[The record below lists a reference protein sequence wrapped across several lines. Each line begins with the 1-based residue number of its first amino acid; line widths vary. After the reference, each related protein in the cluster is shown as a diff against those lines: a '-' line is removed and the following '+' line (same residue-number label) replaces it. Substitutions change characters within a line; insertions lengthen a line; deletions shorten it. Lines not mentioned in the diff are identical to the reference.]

1 MRDNFEK
8 IKQAICTTCELYIP
22 SPEGEYAIHV
32 DACTYGI
39 GAVLEQKTPDG
50 KWVPCA
56 FFSRKLEGKPG
67 QGQRGWSVRE
77 QETYAIVSCLLKF
90 KSWISGR
97 KVTFFSDHKSL
108 ESWYKEDL
116 CTVSG
121 PLGRRGRWHEFL
133 SRYNIVVVYKPGP
146 DNQVA
151 DGLSRWAYPA
161 GLAEDSTFHGSESD
175 LEGVQRQERE
185 LLERGEQFLAHQS
198 DTEPR
203 ASVAQVVR
211 QFRTDRLL
219 YLNFLYMRALWAL
232 MHAFLSFS
240 AILLATVAASSM
252 FLRSAP
258 LECAPSSPELGV
270 CRVAASSLPP
280 FSDFNEV
287 SEDEGSAG
295 PSDEDIESLLTLGV
309 DDGLQFTD
317 EGQEVYKSSV
327 RPRVVCRIQARLQ
340 LRKQLL
346 RQDYSR
352 GAHALIAGLT
362 KVKIPPAVKILYEDW
377 ESHYRADSRF
387 SDSGVLEDAIA
398 NTVAHGFVWSMGKLR
413 KDQRIVVPV
422 KILDQVIVAVHS
434 YSHPGFRKTVE
445 VFNRKF
451 VCLDPKFSRAAALDS
466 HIKGLV
472 ASCHIC
478 SATKARRG
486 RHPDTCHSAPI
497 PHYPFAS
504 VSMDF
509 FSLPRCKHEATGE
522 IFDYV
527 YVIVCRLT
535 GYILAIPCQQKGL
548 DTRKAAQLF
557 LDRCVFFM
565 GMPQSIYSDNQSIIS
580 NDFIS
585 TLCELAG
592 AEYHKTVPYRPQSNG
607 RAERAVQSV
616 ICSLRQC
623 LEQRGKGKHN
633 NWVTSLPLAL
643 WGLNDLPGA
652 VHPYSPHRL
661 VFGREPIG
669 WGDCPPYVD
678 EEGCEDAGAFF
689 RRLVQERDAI
699 RDKLH
704 AIHEREYRK
713 FLKAHPPQF
722 FRPGDKVWVRN
733 RVDSPPVY
741 PKLDRL
747 WQGPAEVL
755 ARLSESTYRVNY
767 NGLEQVL
774 PVDRLKS
781 YVPYR
786 DGTRAPLHYF
796 SEREGLVESEDYI
809 VDRVLKHETRGSGA
823 NRKLWWYVKYRGYPQ
838 PEWQPATSFL
848 HDIQEEWLKY
858 NKRHRLDLKL
868 SDLK

>member
-1 MRDNFEK
+1 M
-8 IKQAICTTCELYIP
+8 
-22 SPEGEYAIHV
+22 
-32 DACTYGI
+32 
-39 GAVLEQKTPDG
+39 
-50 KWVPCA
+50 PCA
-56 FFSRKLEGKPG
+56 FFSQKLEGKPG
-67 QGQRGWSVRE
+67 QGQRGWCVRE

-97 KVTFFSDHKSL
+97 KVTIFSDHKSL

-146 DNQVA
+146 DNQLA
-151 DGLSRWAYPA
+151 DGLSRWAYPT
-161 GLAEDSTFHGSESD
+161 GLAEDSTFHWSESD

-185 LLERGEQFLAHQS
+185 LLEREQFLAHQS

-203 ASVAQVVR
+203 ATVAQVVR

-219 YLNFLYMRALWAL
+219 YLNFLYMRALWAS

-258 LECAPSSPELGV
+258 LECAPSSPELGL
-270 CRVAASSLPP
+270 CRIAASSLPP

-287 SEDEGSAG
+287 SEDEGSVG
-295 PSDEDIESLLTLGV
+295 PCDEDIESLLTLGV

-352 GAHALIAGLT
+352 GADALIAGLT
-362 KVKIPPAVKILYEDW
+362 KVKIPLAVKILYEDW
-377 ESHYRADSRF
+377 ESHYRADSPF
-387 SDSGVLEDAIA
+387 SYSGVLEDAIA

-445 VFNRKF
+445 NFRRKF

-478 SATKARRG
+478 RATKARH
-486 RHPDTCHSAPI
+486 RHPPDTCHSAPI
-497 PHYPFAS
+497 PHYPFSS

-527 YVIVCRLT
+527 YVIVCHLT
-535 GYILAIPCQQKGL
+535 GYILAIPCQQMGL

-557 LDRCVFFM
+557 LD
-565 GMPQSIYSDNQSIIS
+565 P
-580 NDFIS
+580 
-585 TLCELAG
+585 
-592 AEYHKTVPYRPQSNG
+592 
-607 RAERAVQSV
+607 
-616 ICSLRQC
+616 
-623 LEQRGKGKHN
+623 
-633 NWVTSLPLAL
+633 
-643 WGLNDLPGA
+643 
-652 VHPYSPHRL
+652 
-661 VFGREPIG
+661 
-669 WGDCPPYVD
+669 
-678 EEGCEDAGAFF
+678 
-689 RRLVQERDAI
+689 
-699 RDKLH
+699 
-704 AIHEREYRK
+704 
-713 FLKAHPPQF
+713 
-722 FRPGDKVWVRN
+722 
-733 RVDSPPVY
+733 
-741 PKLDRL
+741 
-747 WQGPAEVL
+747 
-755 ARLSESTYRVNY
+755 
-767 NGLEQVL
+767 
-774 PVDRLKS
+774 
-781 YVPYR
+781 
-786 DGTRAPLHYF
+786 
-796 SEREGLVESEDYI
+796 
-809 VDRVLKHETRGSGA
+809 
-823 NRKLWWYVKYRGYPQ
+823 
-838 PEWQPATSFL
+838 
-848 HDIQEEWLKY
+848 
-858 NKRHRLDLKL
+858 
-868 SDLK
+868 